1 MRWKIGLPLFLLS
14 IVFWVGTMFA
24 LPYTAYGW
32 EEEVVRPSV
41 ARLSGQF
48 ATISFALSAA
58 SGLTIYHRSGNIRR
72 WTGIAFAPFLLFFGG
87 TALARSIWIWFD
99 VLG

>member
-1 MRWKIGLPLFLLS
+1 MRWKLGISIFLVSTLFWIGS
-14 IVFWVGTMFA
+14 MGVD
-24 LPYTAYGW
+24 PYTTWGV
-32 EEEVVRPSV
+32 EQERVRPSV
-41 ARLSGQF
+41 ARLIGQF

-72 WTGIAFAPFLLFFGG
+72 WTGIVFAPFLLFFGG